1 MSEHASVAYCDMQP
15 TVEANVA
22 GITLHRCAN
31 CSRGPWPSRTGRFA
45 PVVCRNGNGGLGD
58 IVAASIKFATF
69 GMVKP
74 CGGCKERQAKLNE
87 IGRKMTE

>member
-1 MSEHASVAYCDMQP
+1 MAAESLLCDWQP
-15 TVEANVA
+15 TGDERNGVA
-22 GITLHRCAN
+22 LYRCTRCN
-31 CSRGPWPSRTGRFA
+31 RGPWPSRTGRFA

-69 GMVKP
+69 GMVTP

-87 IGRKMTE
+87 IGRKLL